1 MPVTEVVRID
11 EIDKHIE
18 RVGQKVRDGLLKLIK
33 QGVPVEYPKS
43 LDFQMTVLVEFEAL
57 TSTDAEV
64 SKSTEIQGGFTTE
77 SQKSGGSDQQ
87 SSTERRDSN
96 GANSHTENGDSTTE
110 TKQS

>member
-18 RVGQKVRDGLLKLIK
+18 RVGLKVRDGLLKLIK
-33 QGVPVEYPKS
+33 QGVPAEYPKS

-64 SKSTEIQGGFTTE
+64 SKSTEIQGGFSTE
-77 SQKSGGSDQQ
+77 SQKSGGTDQQ
-87 SSTERRDSN
+87 SSTENRRSD
-96 GANSHTENGDSTTE
+96 GANSHVENGDSTTE
-110 TKQS
+110 TKQA